1 MRIDPV
7 QAMTSEKS
15 VLASAMMEPW
25 AVKPVVERLTATDFQ
40 NEANRTI
47 WKAMKKLH
55 SEDKP
60 VDLVTLMDEVG
71 GDATFNRI
79 GGLDYLLELNNMLAS
94 AVHVEHYIN
103 LVIEN
108 SREHRIARAFNR
120 IIEAE
125 EPSLPQLRKLIESEE
140 AMIKPV
146 ETGMETA
153 ETIVEYLDELCDG
166 REKTL
171 FFTGLPR
178 FDNDLGG
185 LPRGSVSILAARPRV
200 GKTALAQGVQLHN
213 HYSGYKTSYFSLE
226 MTKKQLLD
234 RFSAMTAHVPYGAI
248 HKRNLENG
256 QRMAISKELADLT
269 TGNRF
274 HLFDNVRSVSG
285 IIAEA
290 GRVKADIVFVD
301 YIQKVHPDE
310 RRNKRNEEIEG
321 IMDRFKEAA
330 TMLDAHFCILSQ
342 ISREGADRPKLEYL
356 KESGAIEEGGD
367 IVMLLHRGKPQGQEM
382 LLPSGVLIVAK
393 HKYGEEGAIDIVFD
407 GKHQRFTEAAR
418 E

>member
-15 VLASAMMEPW
+15 VLASAMMDPL
-25 AVKPVVERLTATDFQ
+25 AVKPVVERLTTTDFQ

-55 SEDKP
+55 GEGKP
-60 VDLVTLMDEVG
+60 IDLVTLMDEVG
-71 GDATFNRI
+71 GDSTVNRI
-79 GGLDYLLELNNMLAS
+79 GGLDYLVELNNMLAT

-108 SREHRIARAFNR
+108 SREDRIARAFNR
-120 IIEAE
+120 IIEAD
-125 EPSLPQLRKLIESEE
+125 EPALLQLRKLVEAEE

-146 ETGMETA
+146 EAGLETTEA
-153 ETIVEYLDELCDG
+153 VMAYLEQLCDG
-166 REKTL
+166 KEKQL
-171 FFTGLPR
+171 FMTGLPR
-178 FDNDLGG
+178 FDNDMGG
-185 LPRGSVSILAARPRV
+185 LPRGSVSIMAARPRV
-200 GKTALAQGVQLHN
+200 GKTALALNVMLHN
-213 HYSGYKTSYFSLE
+213 IYSGFKGAYFSLE
-226 MTKKQLLD
+226 MPREQLFD
-234 RFSAMTAHVPYGAI
+234 RLGAMTARIPYAAI
-248 HKRNLENG
+248 HKKRLEQG
-256 QRMAISKELADLT
+256 QKIAVSKELADLT
-269 TGNRF
+269 TGNRL
-274 HLFDNVRSVSG
+274 HVFDNVRSVSG

-310 RRNKRNEEIEG
+310 RRNKRNEEIES

-330 TMLDAHFCILSQ
+330 IPLNAHFCVLSQ
-342 ISREGADRPKLEYL
+342 INREGADRPKLEYL

-367 IVMLLHRGKPQGQEM
+367 IVMLLHRGKPPGQET
-382 LLPSGVLIVAK
+382 LLPNGVLIVAK
-393 HKYGEEGAIDIVFD
+393 HKYGEEGAIDLVFD